1 MASGL
6 SSSVGFKN
14 GTDGSLDVAI
24 NALESCASPHRFLGI
39 NKHGK
44 VSVVK
49 TKGNPYAHVV
59 LRGGG
64 GKPNYDTVS
73 IQICEEEL
81 ASKNIKPNIMID
93 CSHANSANPRTN
105 KRDHKLQPL
114 VLRNITSQVLEGN
127 KSIVGAMIE
136 SNLKDGNQKILSNP
150 DDMEYGVSV
159 TDACIDWETTEASIL
174 KMAEK
179 LRDVLKTRN

>member
-6 SSSVGFKN
+6 SSSIGFKN
-14 GTDGSLDVAI
+14 GTDGSLEVAI
-24 NALESCASPHRFLGI
+24 NALQSCASPHRFLGI

-73 IQICEEEL
+73 
-81 ASKNIKPNIMID
+81 
-93 CSHANSANPRTN
+93 
-105 KRDHKLQPL
+105 
-114 VLRNITSQVLEGN
+114 V
-127 KSIVGAMIE
+127 
-136 SNLKDGNQKILSNP
+136 
-150 DDMEYGVSV
+150 
-159 TDACIDWETTEASIL
+159 
-174 KMAEK
+174 
-179 LRDVLKTRN
+179 